1 VLKEHFN
8 FYSRHFFD
16 RALVLL
22 LKSGFLVLYT
32 SLVTWSIRNH
42 SNILNS
48 AQEIF
53 IIIINVKNIC
63 AASYFCEKW

>member
-8 FYSRHFFD
+8 FYSSHFFD

-32 SLVTWSIRNH
+32 SLEIASVCFVTLQH
-42 SNILNS
+42 
-48 AQEIF
+48 
-53 IIIINVKNIC
+53 
-63 AASYFCEKW
+63 Y